1 MLEFNLFLIDYWY
14 FSVPLFFFIF
24 LFAYS
29 EMNKGGKKIEP
40 NELTRL
46 VNKENAT
53 LIDLRKKEDY
63 ENGHIMT
70 ALSYPHQ
77 EFDNQMHE
85 LDKFKERPVILVCD
99 MGRNFS
105 KYWRKTQ
112 KSRIQKNIQIERG
125 NDDLDTRESPRCPK
139 INMREKNSRIFRRVK
154 FI

>member
-46 VNKENAT
+46 VNKESAI

-70 ALSYPHQ
+70 ALNYPHQ

-85 LDKFKERPVILVCD
+85 LEKFKDRPNILVCD
-99 MGRNFS
+99 MGRNSANIGEKLKKAEFE
-105 KYWRKTQ
+105 KTFRLNGGMMTWIQENLPVVQ
-112 KSRIQKNIQIERG
+112 K
-125 NDDLDTRESPRCPK
+125 
-139 INMREKNSRIFRRVK
+139 
-154 FI
+154 

>member
-24 LFAYS
+24 LFAFS

-46 VNKENAT
+46 VNKENAI

-70 ALSYPHQ
+70 ALNYPHQ

-85 LDKFKERPVILVCD
+85 LEKFKDRPIILVCD
-99 MGRNFS
+99 MGRNSANTGEKLKKAEFE
-105 KYWRKTQ
+105 KTFRLNGGMMTWTQENLPVVQ
-112 KSRIQKNIQIERG
+112 K
-125 NDDLDTRESPRCPK
+125 
-139 INMREKNSRIFRRVK
+139 
-154 FI
+154 

>member
-14 FSVPLFFFIF
+14 FSVPLFFFLF

-40 NELTRL
+40 NEITRL
-46 VNKENAT
+46 VNKENAI

-63 ENGHIMT
+63 ENGHITT

-85 LDKFKERPVILVCD
+85 LDKFKERPIILVCD
-99 MGRNFS
+99 MGRNSANIGEKLKKAEFE
-105 KYWRKTQ
+105 KTFRLNGGMITWTQENLPVVQ
-112 KSRIQKNIQIERG
+112 K
-125 NDDLDTRESPRCPK
+125 
-139 INMREKNSRIFRRVK
+139 
-154 FI
+154 

>member
-14 FSVPLFFFIF
+14 FSVPLFFFLF

-29 EMNKGGKKIEP
+29 EMNKGGTKIEP

-46 VNKENAT
+46 VNKENAI

-70 ALSYPHQ
+70 ALNYPHQ

-85 LDKFKERPVILVCD
+85 LDKFKERPIILVCD
-99 MGRNFS
+99 MGRNSANIGEKLKKAEF
-105 KYWRKTQ
+105 KRTFRLNGGMMTWMQEKLPV
-112 KSRIQKNIQIERG
+112 IQK
-125 NDDLDTRESPRCPK
+125 
-139 INMREKNSRIFRRVK
+139 
-154 FI
+154 

>member
-29 EMNKGGKKIEP
+29 EMNKGGKKIES

-46 VNKENAT
+46 VNKENAI

-70 ALSYPHQ
+70 ALNYPHQ

-85 LDKFKERPVILVCD
+85 LNKFKDRPIILVCD
-99 MGRNFS
+99 MGRNCANIGEKLKKAEFE
-105 KYWRKTQ
+105 KTFRLNGGMMTWTQENLPVVQ
-112 KSRIQKNIQIERG
+112 K
-125 NDDLDTRESPRCPK
+125 
-139 INMREKNSRIFRRVK
+139 
-154 FI
+154 

>member
-14 FSVPLFFFIF
+14 FSIPLFFFIF

-29 EMNKGGKKIEP
+29 EMNKGGKKIES

-46 VNKENAT
+46 VNKENAI

-70 ALSYPHQ
+70 ALNYPHQ

-85 LDKFKERPVILVCD
+85 LNKFKDRPIILVCD
-99 MGRNFS
+99 MGRNSANIGEKLKKAEFQETFRLNGGMMT
-105 KYWRKTQ
+105 WTQ
-112 KSRIQKNIQIERG
+112 DNLPGVQK
-125 NDDLDTRESPRCPK
+125 
-139 INMREKNSRIFRRVK
+139 
-154 FI
+154 

>member
-46 VNKENAT
+46 INKESAI

-63 ENGHIMT
+63 ENGHIMN
-70 ALSYPHQ
+70 ALNYPHQ

-85 LDKFKERPVILVCD
+85 LEKFKDRPIILVCD
-99 MGRNFS
+99 MGRNSANIGEKLKKAEF
-105 KYWRKTQ
+105 KKTFRLNGGMMTWTQ
-112 KSRIQKNIQIERG
+112 ENLPVIQK
-125 NDDLDTRESPRCPK
+125 
-139 INMREKNSRIFRRVK
+139 
-154 FI
+154 

>member
-24 LFAYS
+24 LFVYS

-46 VNKENAT
+46 VNKENAI

-70 ALSYPHQ
+70 ALNYPHQ

-85 LDKFKERPVILVCD
+85 LNKFKDRPIVLVCD
-99 MGRNFS
+99 MGRNSANIGEKLKKGEFQETFRLNGGMMT
-105 KYWRKTQ
+105 WTQ
-112 KSRIQKNIQIERG
+112 ENLPVVQK
-125 NDDLDTRESPRCPK
+125 
-139 INMREKNSRIFRRVK
+139 
-154 FI
+154 

>member
-14 FSVPLFFFIF
+14 FSVPLFFFLF

-46 VNKENAT
+46 VNKENAI

-70 ALSYPHQ
+70 ALNYPHQ

-85 LDKFKERPVILVCD
+85 LDKFKERPIILVCD
-99 MGRNFS
+99 MGRNSANIGEKLKKAEFE
-105 KYWRKTQ
+105 KTFRLNGGMMTWTQEKLPVVQ
-112 KSRIQKNIQIERG
+112 K
-125 NDDLDTRESPRCPK
+125 
-139 INMREKNSRIFRRVK
+139 
-154 FI
+154 

>member
-14 FSVPLFFFIF
+14 FSVPLFFFLF

-46 VNKENAT
+46 VNKENAI

-70 ALSYPHQ
+70 ALSYPHH

-85 LDKFKERPVILVCD
+85 LDKFKERPIILVCD
-99 MGRNFS
+99 MGRNSANIGEKLKKAEFE
-105 KYWRKTQ
+105 KTFRLNGGMMTWTQENLPVVQ
-112 KSRIQKNIQIERG
+112 K
-125 NDDLDTRESPRCPK
+125 
-139 INMREKNSRIFRRVK
+139 
-154 FI
+154 

>member
-14 FSVPLFFFIF
+14 FSVPLFFFLF

-46 VNKENAT
+46 VNKENAI

-85 LDKFKERPVILVCD
+85 LDKFKERPIILVCD
-99 MGRNFS
+99 MGRNSANIGEKLKKDEF
-105 KYWRKTQ
+105 KETFRLNGGMMTWTQ
-112 KSRIQKNIQIERG
+112 ENLPVVQK
-125 NDDLDTRESPRCPK
+125 
-139 INMREKNSRIFRRVK
+139 
-154 FI
+154 

>member
-14 FSVPLFFFIF
+14 FSVPLFFFLF

-46 VNKENAT
+46 VNKENAI

-63 ENGHIMT
+63 ENGHITT

-85 LDKFKERPVILVCD
+85 LDKFKERPIILVCD
-99 MGRNFS
+99 MGRNS
-105 KYWRKTQ
+105 A
-112 KSRIQKNIQIERG
+112 NIG
-125 NDDLDTRESPRCPK
+125 
-139 INMREKNSRIFRRVK
+139 EKLKKAKFERIFRLNGGMMTWTQENLPVVQK
-154 FI
+154 

>member
-14 FSVPLFFFIF
+14 FSVPLLFFLF

-46 VNKENAT
+46 VNKENAI

-70 ALSYPHQ
+70 ALNYPHQ

-85 LDKFKERPVILVCD
+85 LDKFKERPIILVCD
-99 MGRNFS
+99 MGRNSANIGEKLKKAEFE
-105 KYWRKTQ
+105 KTFRLNGGMLTWAQENLPVVQ
-112 KSRIQKNIQIERG
+112 K
-125 NDDLDTRESPRCPK
+125 
-139 INMREKNSRIFRRVK
+139 
-154 FI
+154 

>member
-14 FSVPLFFFIF
+14 FSVPLFFFLF

-46 VNKENAT
+46 VNKENAI

-70 ALSYPHQ
+70 ALNYPHQ
-77 EFDNQMHE
+77 EFDNQIHE
-85 LDKFKERPVILVCD
+85 LDKFKERPIILVCD
-99 MGRNFS
+99 MGRNS
-105 KYWRKTQ
+105 A
-112 KSRIQKNIQIERG
+112 NIG
-125 NDDLDTRESPRCPK
+125 
-139 INMREKNSRIFRRVK
+139 EKLKKAEFEKIFRLNGGMMTWTQENLPVVQK
-154 FI
+154 

>member
-14 FSVPLFFFIF
+14 FSVPLFFFLF

-46 VNKENAT
+46 VNKENAI

-70 ALSYPHQ
+70 ALNYPHQ

-85 LDKFKERPVILVCD
+85 LDKFKERPIILVCD
-99 MGRNFS
+99 MGRNSANIGEKLKKAEFE
-105 KYWRKTQ
+105 KTLRLNGGMITWTQENLPVVQ
-112 KSRIQKNIQIERG
+112 K
-125 NDDLDTRESPRCPK
+125 
-139 INMREKNSRIFRRVK
+139 
-154 FI
+154 

>member
-29 EMNKGGKKIEP
+29 EMIKGGKKIEP

-46 VNKENAT
+46 GNKESAI

-70 ALSYPHQ
+70 AMNYPHQ

-85 LDKFKERPVILVCD
+85 LEKFKDRPIILVCD
-99 MGRNFS
+99 MGRNSANIGEKLKKAEFE
-105 KYWRKTQ
+105 KTYRLNGGMMTWTQENLPVVQ
-112 KSRIQKNIQIERG
+112 K
-125 NDDLDTRESPRCPK
+125 
-139 INMREKNSRIFRRVK
+139 
-154 FI
+154 

>member
-46 VNKENAT
+46 VNKENAI

-63 ENGHIMT
+63 ENGHITT
-70 ALSYPHQ
+70 ALNYPHQ
-77 EFDNQMHE
+77 EFDNYMFK
-85 LDKFKERPVILVCD
+85 LDKFKESPIILVCE
-99 MGRNFS
+99 MGRNSANIGEKLKKAKF
-105 KYWRKTQ
+105 KETFRLNGGMMTWTQ
-112 KSRIQKNIQIERG
+112 ENLPIIQK
-125 NDDLDTRESPRCPK
+125 
-139 INMREKNSRIFRRVK
+139 
-154 FI
+154 

>member
-46 VNKENAT
+46 INKENAI

-63 ENGHIMT
+63 EKGHITT
-70 ALSYPHQ
+70 ALNYPHE

-85 LDKFKERPVILVCD
+85 LDKYKEHPIILVCD
-99 MGRNFS
+99 MGRNSANISEKLKKAEFE
-105 KYWRKTQ
+105 KTFRLNGGMMTWTQ
-112 KSRIQKNIQIERG
+112 ENLPIIQK
-125 NDDLDTRESPRCPK
+125 
-139 INMREKNSRIFRRVK
+139 
-154 FI
+154 

>member
-1 MLEFNLFLIDYWY
+1 MLGFNLFLIDYWN
-14 FSVPLFFFIF
+14 FSVPLFFFLF

-46 VNKENAT
+46 VNKESAI

-70 ALSYPHQ
+70 ALNYPHQ

-85 LDKFKERPVILVCD
+85 LDKFKERPIILVCD
-99 MGRNFS
+99 MGRNSANIGEKLKKAEFE
-105 KYWRKTQ
+105 KTFRLNGGMMTWTQENLPVVQ
-112 KSRIQKNIQIERG
+112 K
-125 NDDLDTRESPRCPK
+125 
-139 INMREKNSRIFRRVK
+139 
-154 FI
+154 

>member
-14 FSVPLFFFIF
+14 FSVPLFFFLF

-46 VNKENAT
+46 VNKENAI

-70 ALSYPHQ
+70 ALNYPHQ

-85 LDKFKERPVILVCD
+85 LDKFKERPIILVCD
-99 MGRNFS
+99 MGRNSANIGEKLKKAEFEKTFRLNGGMITWTQENLPVVQN
-105 KYWRKTQ
+105 KYAGRVFP
-112 KSRIQKNIQIERG
+112 RI
-125 NDDLDTRESPRCPK
+125 
-139 INMREKNSRIFRRVK
+139 
-154 FI
+154 

>member
-46 VNKENAT
+46 VNKESAI
-53 LIDLRKKEDY
+53 LIDIRKKEDY

-70 ALSYPHQ
+70 ALNYPC
-77 EFDNQMHE
+77 
-85 LDKFKERPVILVCD
+85 LLYTSP
-99 MGRNFS
+99 
-105 KYWRKTQ
+105 
-112 KSRIQKNIQIERG
+112 
-125 NDDLDTRESPRCPK
+125 SPRD
-139 INMREKNSRIFRRVK
+139 RTRSRMPSSA
-154 FI
+154 